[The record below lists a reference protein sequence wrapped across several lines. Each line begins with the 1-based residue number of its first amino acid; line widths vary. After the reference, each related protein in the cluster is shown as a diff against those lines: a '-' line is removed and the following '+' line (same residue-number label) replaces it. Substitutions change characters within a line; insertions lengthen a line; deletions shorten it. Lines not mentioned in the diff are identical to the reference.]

1 MPYVLQK
8 GAEYCGIT
16 NRKQVIKTQDINT
29 ATKFKKLETAKEKL
43 AWASKKLKGFTPVEI
58 GEKEI
63 SDGIQIIKRKS
74 FKQSERAVIYDKNYG
89 RCAICGRYV
98 PFADFTVDHII
109 PISKGG
115 TNDMNNLQ
123 CACKTCNLIK
133 QDILP
138 DDLIDKLSEIIIY
151 QTKKS
156 GNDKLRRKMNY
167 IHRQKQKC
175 KMAKVIKTLIN
186 KK

>member
-16 NRKQVIKTQDINT
+16 NRKQVIKTQDINA
-29 ATKFKKLETAKEKL
+29 ATKFKKLETAQEKL

-58 GEKEI
+58 GEKEV
-63 SDGIQIIKRKS
+63 SGGVQIVKRKS
-74 FKQSERAVIYDKNYG
+74 FTSSERVAIYDRNHG

-115 TNDMNNLQ
+115 TNNMDNLQ
-123 CACKTCNLIK
+123 CACKTCNMIK

-138 DDLIDKLSEIIIY
+138 EDLMEKLSEIILY
-151 QTKKS
+151 QTRKTDD
-156 GNDKLRRKMNY
+156 DKLRKKMNY
-167 IHRQKQKC
+167 IHRQKQKY
-175 KMAKVIKTLIN
+175 KVLKVIKMFTN
-186 KK
+186 K

>member
-16 NRKQVIKTQDINT
+16 NKKQVIKTQDINA
-29 ATKFKKLETAKEKL
+29 ATKFKKLETAQEKL

-58 GEKEI
+58 GEEV
-63 SDGIQIIKRKS
+63 SDGMRIVKRKS
-74 FKQSERAVIYDKNYG
+74 FTSSERVAIYDRNHG

-115 TNDMNNLQ
+115 TNNMDNLQ
-123 CACKTCNLIK
+123 CACKTCNMIK

-138 DDLIDKLSEIIIY
+138 EDLMEKLSEIILY
-151 QTKKS
+151 QTRKTDD
-156 GNDKLRRKMNY
+156 DKLRKKMNY
-167 IHRQKQKC
+167 IHRQKQKH
-175 KMAKVIKTLIN
+175 KVLKVIKMFTN
-186 KK
+186 K